1 MRRSIVTALSC
12 AIIITPVAA
21 RGAAPASVGQ
31 PAAAPLTGA
40 SADSAPA
47 DDADRRAD
55 IIVTGAR
62 EEYDAGQTSSATR
75 TPTKLRDIPQSV
87 SSISRAQIDDQ
98 GLRSIADLLRAVPGA
113 TNSQGEGH
121 RDQIVLRGNAST
133 ADFFVDGL
141 RDDVQYYRPLYNLE
155 RVDVL
160 RGPNALSFGRGGGGG
175 VINRVTKQAELANF
189 GTASASANSFGAWYV
204 DGDANVKLSPAAAV
218 RLNAVH
224 EELASHRDR
233 FGGRVTALNPTV
245 TLADGSRTR
254 FTLGYEFDDDRRVVD
269 RGIPSDGAGPL
280 LGFRDTFFGVDG
292 VNRAGF
298 QAHVVR
304 AGLDHD
310 LTSSLHVNSRLLYG
324 NYDKFYRNIFTATS
338 VTGTGAA
345 RTVGV
350 EGYFDT
356 TARQNFISQTD
367 LVWRGTTG
375 PVEHI
380 VLGGVDFTRQTTA
393 NDRLNAFFDSAPN
406 TVNNRLRVFVPLAD
420 PFVVPFVTFRPG
432 VGQRDNRTV
441 ARVIAGYAQD
451 QLKFGPIE
459 LLVGARFDNVT
470 VDALDRLTG
479 QPLSRTDNLVSPRA
493 GLVVHPIA
501 PVSLYFSYAR
511 SFLPQSG
518 DQFTSLSITSAALRP
533 EKFDNLEVGAKWE
546 PRPGLLVALS
556 AYELDRSNTRSPSP
570 TPGVTV
576 QTGRQRSRGIE
587 LEARGEVL
595 PGWQLSF
602 AYALQDA
609 RITETTTAAPA
620 GRSVALVPRHALSGF
635 SRVALTKWLGAG
647 LGVTYQSSKFTSI
660 SNAVRLPAFTR
671 LDAAVFVRV
680 SDRIEAQVNIE
691 NLTNTRYFPDAGN
704 DTNISTGAPA
714 NARATIRLRF

>member
-1 MRRSIVTALSC
+1 MNQPLFAVLTCALVTTTALVT
-12 AIIITPVAA
+12 TPAVA
-21 RGAAPASVGQ
+21 REAAPVPAASS
-31 PAAAPLTGA
+31 PAAAP
-40 SADSAPA
+40 SEDP
-47 DDADRRAD
+47 DQRAD
-55 IIVTGAR
+55 IVVTGILQS
-62 EEYDAGQTSSATR
+62 YDVGETSSATR
-75 TPTKLRDIPQSV
+75 TPTKLRDVPQSV

-160 RGPNALSFGRGGGGG
+160 RGPNALTFGRGGGGG
-175 VINRVTKQAELANF
+175 VINRVTKQAELGNF
-189 GTASASANSFGAWYV
+189 GAASLSGNSFGAWYV
-204 DGDANVKLSPAAAV
+204 DGDANAKLSEGAAF

-224 EELASHRDR
+224 EELANHRDR
-233 FGGRVTALNPTV
+233 FGGRVTALNPTL
-245 TLADGSRTR
+245 TLADGSHTR

-269 RGIPSDGAGPL
+269 RGIPSENGAPL

-304 AGLDHD
+304 ASVEHEV
-310 LTSSLHVNSRLLYG
+310 TSSLRVNSRLLYG
-324 NYDKFYRNIFTATS
+324 DYDKFYRNIFTATP
-338 VTGTGAA
+338 VTGLAGA
-345 RTVGV
+345 RIVGA

-356 TARQNFISQTD
+356 TTRQNFISQTD

-375 PVEHI
+375 PVEHT

-393 NDRLNAFFDSAPN
+393 NDRLNAFFDTATN
-406 TVNNRLRVFVPLAD
+406 TVNNRLRVFVPLTD
-420 PFVVPFVTFRPG
+420 PFVVPAITFRPG
-432 VGQRDNRTV
+432 TGQRDNRTV

-451 QLKFGPIE
+451 QLKFGPVE
-459 LLVGARFDNVT
+459 LLVGARFDHVT
-470 VDALDRLTG
+470 VDAVDRLTA
-479 QPLSRTDNLVSPRA
+479 QALSRTDNLVSPRA

-533 EKFDNLEVGAKWE
+533 EKFDNLEIGAKWE
-546 PRPGLLVALS
+546 PRPGLLLAIS
-556 AYELDRSNTRSPSP
+556 AYQLDRSNTRSPSAVA
-570 TPGVTV
+570 GVIV

-587 LEARGEVL
+587 LEGRGEVL

-602 AYALQDA
+602 AYALQEA
-609 RITETTTAAPA
+609 RIAETTAAAPA
-620 GRSVALVPRHALSGF
+620 GRAVGLVPRHALSTF

-647 LGVTYQSSKFTSI
+647 LGVTYQSEKFTSI

-671 LDAAVFVRV
+671 LDAALFARLT
-680 SDRIEAQVNIE
+680 DRIDAQVNIE
-691 NLTNTRYFPDAGN
+691 NITNTRYFPDAGN
-704 DTNISTGAPA
+704 DSNISTGAPI
-714 NARATIRLRF
+714 NARATIRVRL